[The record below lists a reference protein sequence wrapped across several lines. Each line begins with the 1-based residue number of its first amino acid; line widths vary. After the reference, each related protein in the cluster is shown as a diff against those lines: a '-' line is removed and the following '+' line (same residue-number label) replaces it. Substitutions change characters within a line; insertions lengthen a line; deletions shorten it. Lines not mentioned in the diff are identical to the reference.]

1 MLNQFINMK
10 KLLPL
15 FVLGTVASAHAQV
28 IIDQV
33 DFPIAG
39 ATITYGDDADV
50 TNLTLDVGTTG
61 GGQTFDFTN
70 FETDGLT
77 DVGFYDPATVTGG
90 ADFPT
95 ADLAVDQIGGIYAF
109 AEVGVGSVDV
119 IGLGGDFA
127 GQLGIPGS
135 VVISLE
141 AEDPWTLFEFPASVS
156 SGLLLDT
163 AVFEGRFE
171 STGLLPPEISLVWN
185 PAPDSV
191 WVKRV
196 INYEANIVGDGT
208 LTDPTGATHNVLKM
222 LVVENSIDTLWGW
235 TASTGWER
243 PPAIV
248 EGIAGLPSN
257 ETVYRTRFISKELGY
272 YVVDITT
279 ESNGTPISATFQ
291 SNEAECC
298 TSVEEVV
305 ARGENVIYPNPT
317 NDFIRVRTGGDIYQF
332 NVMDMSGKLLQT
344 SRVTIDGETVE
355 LNGLSNGL
363 YIYQM
368 LDEAGRVAHTGRLS
382 VIK

>member
-1 MLNQFINMK
+1 M
-10 KLLPL
+10 
-15 FVLGTVASAHAQV
+15 GTFCCSPS
-28 IIDQV
+28 D
-33 DFPIAG
+33 
-39 ATITYGDDADV
+39 
-50 TNLTLDVGTTG
+50 
-61 GGQTFDFTN
+61 
-70 FETDGLT
+70 
-77 DVGFYDPATVTGG
+77 
-90 ADFPT
+90 
-95 ADLAVDQIGGIYAF
+95 
-109 AEVGVGSVDV
+109 
-119 IGLGGDFA
+119 
-127 GQLGIPGS
+127 
-135 VVISLE
+135 
-141 AEDPWTLFEFPASVS
+141 
-156 SGLLLDT
+156 
-163 AVFEGRFE
+163 
-171 STGLLPPEISLVWN
+171 
-185 PAPDSV
+185 
-191 WVKRV
+191 
-196 INYEANIVGDGT
+196 
-208 LTDPTGATHNVLKM
+208 
-222 LVVENSIDTLWGW
+222 NSIDTLWGW

-279 ESNGTPISATFQ
+279 ELNGTPISATFQ